1 MSTTEIVDEQQAYVL
16 PSAQQTYSD
25 PAVELTA
32 RNLLASYF
40 GTPDQP
46 GLIGQ
51 QIPIPIQQIAGL
63 SPLEIQARNM
73 AQGLGG
79 FGGQLAEA
87 EGLYRQAAQGF
98 DPASAGVFGDP
109 QARALYMQSLGQYDP
124 RMAQQF
130 LDQESRALMRG
141 AARDTTGIDRDI
153 SREISQAQGGIRGA
167 EAMIRQGAQSSADEA
182 AAAQRM
188 ALEARGQAGREADIG
203 QSAMRRAASNIGT
216 GISQA
221 KTESRYQEREGLSE
235 AQRLAQQLGSIGSEA
250 GAGAR
255 QGEAAIA
262 QAARG
267 IKPQVSAGQRQSLQ
281 AESLGM
287 AGAQRLGSQ
296 LSNIGR
302 EAGAGA
308 AVGERAIAQAAR
320 GIRPEVTGA
329 QRGSLEAVQRARL
342 ATDQAGRDLRSAG
355 QMGRSAAERGISAL
369 SGTGGQFDPSSISR
383 FMDPFTQQVIEA
395 EQAEIARLGEKQ
407 KRDARSQAVR
417 AGAFGGSR
425 QGIEQAEIG
434 RNILEQQA
442 RTGAQLRSQGYQQA
456 AQAAQQAF
464 EQAQGRQQNLA
475 QLTGSLGQAGAGTSL
490 QAAQAAGTLG
500 LSAEELAQSG
510 AMQRGQL
517 GMTGRMNEAQLAEQ
531 AASLGISADQLRAQ
545 LANQAQQAQMGAAQM
560 QQSGAMQRAQ
570 LGMTGQ
576 MNEAQLAE
584 RAANLGISTDQLRAQ
599 LAQQGQAATQ
609 AGRQMSQAGAFQ
621 RAQIGTQGQQAQA
634 NIANQAAQ
642 MGISTEQLRAQLG
655 QQAFDTARQQ
665 GQLGMQAGQNI
676 GALAGQRGQ
685 LGLSGAQ
692 ARLGSAG
699 QRADIGQGMGSQ
711 YGQAQQMGMG
721 SYQDQMRRM
730 QGAAGGLGGLTQD
743 QFGTAL
749 QAYGAGTAAQ
759 RAGAAGIAGLGQQ
772 GYNMLTG
779 QIETMAGL
787 GQTGRG
793 IQDRAYGAQYTAA
806 TQMADE
812 PYMRLQRGQQMLGG
826 LSGYLPQYQSGYGTA
841 TRGVSGEQNPGTAGK
856 IAGFLGFAG
865 DAYKFGKGEGWWGGG
880 G

>member
-1 MSTTEIVDEQQAYVL
+1 MSSTEIIDEQQAYVL

-32 RNLLASYF
+32 RNLLATYF

-124 RMAQQF
+124 NMGQQF
-130 LDQESRALMRG
+130 LDQEGRSLMRG
-141 AARDTTGIDRDI
+141 AAYDTNRADQDI
-153 SREISQAQGGIRGA
+153 RREIAQAQGGIRGA
-167 EAMIRQGAQSSADEA
+167 ESMIRQGAGSSADEA

-188 ALEARGQAGREADIG
+188 ALEARGQVGREADIG
-203 QSAMRRAASNIGT
+203 QAAMTRAASNIGT
-216 GISQA
+216 GVSQA
-221 KTESRYQEREGLSE
+221 KTESRYQERQGLSE
-235 AQRLAQQLGSIGSEA
+235 AQKLAQQLGSIGGQA

-262 QAARG
+262 KAASG
-267 IKPQVSAGQRQSLQ
+267 IGGQVGTAQQR
-281 AESLGM
+281 A
-287 AGAQRLGSQ
+287 
-296 LSNIGR
+296 
-302 EAGAGA
+302 
-308 AVGERAIAQAAR
+308 
-320 GIRPEVTGA
+320 
-329 QRGSLEAVQRARL
+329 LEATARAR
-342 ATDQAGRDLRSAG
+342 AQTGQAGRDLTSAG
-355 QMGRSAAERGISAL
+355 AAARKYAQQGIGAL
-369 SGTGGQFDPSSISR
+369 KGTGSQFDPSSISK
-383 FMDPFTQQVIEA
+383 FMDPFTQQVIDA
-395 EQAEIARLGEKQ
+395 EQEEIARLGKKQ
-407 KRDARSQAVR
+407 RQEAKASAIQS
-417 AGAFGGSR
+417 GAFGGSR
-425 QGIEQAEIG
+425 EGVQQAEIG

-464 EQAQGRQQNLA
+464 EQAQGRQQNLG
-475 QLTGSLGQAGAGTSL
+475 QLTSSMGQAGAGTQL
-490 QAAQAAGTLG
+490 QAAQAKGNLG
-500 LSAEELAQSG
+500 LSAEQMAQSG
-510 AMQRGQL
+510 AFQG
-517 GMTGRMNEAQLAEQ
+517 G
-531 AASLGISADQLRAQ
+531 
-545 LANQAQQAQMGAAQM
+545 
-560 QQSGAMQRAQ
+560 Q

-576 MNEAQLAE
+576 MNQAQLAE

-609 AGRQMSQAGAFQ
+609 AGRQMSQTGAFQ
-621 RAQIGTQGQQAQA
+621 RSQIGTQGQQAQA

-699 QRADIGQGMGSQ
+699 QRADIGQGMASQ

-779 QIETMAGL
+779 QIGTMAGL

-841 TRGVSGEQNPGTAGK
+841 TRGVSGQQDPGGAGK
-856 IAGFLGFAG
+856 AAQFLSLAGQGYDL
-865 DAYKFGKGEGWWGGG
+865 YKDWKNNQGT
-880 G
+880 

>member
-1 MSTTEIVDEQQAYVL
+1 MSSTEIIDEQQAYVL

-51 QIPIPIQQIAGL
+51 QIPIPIRQIAGL
-63 SPLEIQARNM
+63 SPLEIQARNL

-109 QARALYMQSLGQYDP
+109 QARALYMQSIGQYDP
-124 RMAQQF
+124 RMAEQF
-130 LDQESRALMRG
+130 MDQEGRALMRG
-141 AARDTTGIDRDI
+141 AAYDTNRADQDI
-153 SREISQAQGGIRGA
+153 RREVSQAQRGMRGA
-167 EAMIRQGAQSSADEA
+167 ESMIKQGARSSADEA

-188 ALEARGQAGREADIG
+188 ALQARTQAGRETDIGQEAIRDASAGIGGQVGTAQQQALEATRRARAQTGQAGRE
-203 QSAMRRAASNIGT
+203 
-216 GISQA
+216 
-221 KTESRYQEREGLSE
+221 LS
-235 AQRLAQQLGSIGSEA
+235 S
-250 GAGAR
+250 
-255 QGEAAIA
+255 
-262 QAARG
+262 
-267 IKPQVSAGQRQSLQ
+267 
-281 AESLGM
+281 
-287 AGAQRLGSQ
+287 
-296 LSNIGR
+296 
-302 EAGAGA
+302 AGA
-308 AVGERAIAQAAR
+308 AARKYAQK
-320 GIRPEVTGA
+320 GIRA
-329 QRGSLEAVQRARL
+329 LE
-342 ATDQAGRDLRSAG
+342 
-355 QMGRSAAERGISAL
+355 
-369 SGTGGQFDPSSISR
+369 GTGSQFDPSSIER
-383 FMDPFTQQVIEA
+383 FMDPFTQQVIDA
-395 EQAEIARLGEKQ
+395 EQEEIARLGKKQ
-407 KRDARSQAVR
+407 RQEAKASAIQS
-417 AGAFGGSR
+417 GAFGGSR
-425 QGIEQAEIG
+425 EGVQQAEIG

-464 EQAQGRQQNLA
+464 EQAQGRQQNLG
-475 QLTGSLGQAGAGTSL
+475 QLTSSMGQAGAGTQL
-490 QAAQAAGTLG
+490 QAAQAKGNLG
-500 LSAEELAQSG
+500 LSAEQMAQSG
-510 AMQRGQL
+510 AFQG
-517 GMTGRMNEAQLAEQ
+517 G
-531 AASLGISADQLRAQ
+531 
-545 LANQAQQAQMGAAQM
+545 
-560 QQSGAMQRAQ
+560 Q

-576 MNEAQLAE
+576 MNQAQLAE
-584 RAANLGISTDQLRAQ
+584 R
-599 LAQQGQAATQ
+599 
-609 AGRQMSQAGAFQ
+609 
-621 RAQIGTQGQQAQA
+621 
-634 NIANQAAQ
+634 AAQ

-676 GALAGQRGQ
+676 GAMAGQRGQ

-699 QRADIGQGMGSQ
+699 QRADIGQGMSSQ
-711 YGQAQQMGMG
+711 YGQAQQMGMN

-759 RAGAAGIAGLGQQ
+759 RASAAGIAGLGRQ

-779 QIETMAGL
+779 QIGTMAGL

-793 IQDRAYGAQYTAA
+793 IQDRSYDAQYTAA

-812 PYMRLQRGQQMLGG
+812 PYMRLQRGMQMLGNQG
-826 LSGYLPQYQSGYGTA
+826 LASYLPQYQSGYGAT
-841 TRGVSGEQNPGTAGK
+841 TRGVSGQQDPGTAGK
-856 IAGFLGFAG
+856 VAGFLGFAG
-865 DAYKFGKGEGWWGGG
+865 DAYNFGKDQGWWGGG

>member
-262 QAARG
+262 KAASG
-267 IKPQVSAGQRQSLQ
+267 IGGQVGTAQQR
-281 AESLGM
+281 A
-287 AGAQRLGSQ
+287 
-296 LSNIGR
+296 
-302 EAGAGA
+302 
-308 AVGERAIAQAAR
+308 
-320 GIRPEVTGA
+320 
-329 QRGSLEAVQRARL
+329 LEATRRAREQ
-342 ATDQAGRDLRSAG
+342 TGQAGSELTKAG
-355 QMGRSAAERGISAL
+355 SEARKYAQQGISAL
-369 SGTGGQFDPSSISR
+369 QGTGGQFDPSSIQR
-383 FMDPFTQQVIEA
+383 FMDPFTQQVIDA
-395 EQAEIARLGEKQ
+395 EQAEIERLGKKQ
-407 KRDARSQAVR
+407 SREAKAQAIR

-425 QGIEQAEIG
+425 GAVQQAEID
-434 RNILEQQA
+434 RNVLEQQA

-464 EQAQGRQQNLA
+464 EQAQGRQQNLG
-475 QLTGSLGQAGAGTSL
+475 QLTSSIGQSGAGTQI
-490 QAAQAAGTLG
+490 QAAQAKGNLG
-500 LSAEELAQSG
+500 LSAEQMAQSG
-510 AMQRGQL
+510 AFQG
-517 GMTGRMNEAQLAEQ
+517 G
-531 AASLGISADQLRAQ
+531 
-545 LANQAQQAQMGAAQM
+545 
-560 QQSGAMQRAQ
+560 Q

-779 QIETMAGL
+779 QIGTMAGL

-841 TRGVSGEQNPGTAGK
+841 TRGVSGQQDPGTAGK

-865 DAYKFGKGEGWWGGG
+865 DAYKFGKDEGWWGGG